1 MKDMTAIA
9 ITTPGGPEVL
19 TPVTLPVPVP
29 KPGEILVKVKAA
41 GVNRPDVLQRQ
52 GGYPPPPGAPDTP
65 GLEIAGEVVALGDG
79 IDFLLQDAVDDG
91 NYPFELLIEPLA
103 AEGVEFRICRNSMES
118 RKVEPARVLQQVT
131 IVPSGIAE
139 IVRLQAREGHAYV
152 KP

>member
-9 ITTPGGPEVL
+9 ITTPGGAEVL

-79 IDFLLQDAVDDG
+79 V
-91 NYPFELLIEPLA
+91 
-103 AEGVEFRICRNSMES
+103 
-118 RKVEPARVLQQVT
+118 
-131 IVPSGIAE
+131 
-139 IVRLQAREGHAYV
+139 
-152 KP
+152 